1 VLIIIG
7 CVKIDLGE
15 NFIIGVISIISLA
28 GLFLS
33 RSFVLAFL
41 SVLIFNGSLI
51 AFLEHNHAHNFTPAL
66 LVYVTV
72 VFVCLT
78 LWEYRLITGTWIISN
93 IYNPLRS
100 AFLFSLI
107 AVLSLYSERFYDK
120 PIVYPYI
127 SSLLM
132 IVAILL
138 ILNIVFPSLGIVKLQ
153 NKLVYFLGSCVILA
167 PMLFAPAI
175 LGALLI
181 ILISFQFGNRTGF
194 ALGLAAFIYFVSRY
208 YYDLSYTLLV
218 KSEILMLSGVLFLL
232 AFLLVRKKL
241 SVANQALLL

>member
-1 VLIIIG
+1 
-7 CVKIDLGE
+7 
-15 NFIIGVISIISLA
+15 LA

-41 SVLIFNGSLI
+41 SALIFNGSLI

-66 LVYVTV
+66 LVCVTAI
-72 VFVCLT
+72 FVWLT
-78 LWEYRLITGTWIISN
+78 LWEHRLITGTSIISN

-107 AVLSLYSERFYDK
+107 AVLSLYSEGFYDK

-138 ILNIVFPSLGIVKLQ
+138 ILNIVFSSLGIVKLQ

-181 ILISFQFGNRTGF
+181 ILISFQFGHRTGF

-241 SVANQALLL
+241 SIANQALLL